1 LVSVA
6 VKITRVM
13 KTHMT
18 TALEVPNMT
27 KGLYYIT
34 SGEAFEVRANSE
46 DEALAIF
53 HVSQGHMDIDDYP
66 QFDITEAD
74 LDTVE
79 HIEANTTAEFVL
91 E

>member
-1 LVSVA
+1 MS
-6 VKITRVM
+6 
-13 KTHMT
+13 
-18 TALEVPNMT
+18 
-27 KGLYYIT
+27 KGLWQIT
-34 SGEAFEVRANSE
+34 SGESFEVRANSE

-53 HVSQGHMDIDDYP
+53 YVSQGHMDIDDYP
-66 QFDITEAD
+66 EFDITEAD

>member
-1 LVSVA
+1 
-6 VKITRVM
+6 
-13 KTHMT
+13 
-18 TALEVPNMT
+18 MT

-46 DEALAIF
+46 EEALAIF